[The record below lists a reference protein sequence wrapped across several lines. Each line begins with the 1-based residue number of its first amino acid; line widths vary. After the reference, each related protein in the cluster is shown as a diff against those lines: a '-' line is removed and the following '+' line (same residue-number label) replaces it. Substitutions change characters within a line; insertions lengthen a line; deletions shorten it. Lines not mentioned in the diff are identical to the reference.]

1 MGDFNTEEND
11 ENISNFMESYN
22 LKNIVKTPTCFK
34 SDRPRT
40 IDLILTNR
48 ISNFQNTVSIETGL
62 SDFHCMIATVVKGGF
77 IKRGPKIINYRDYRK
92 FDIDSFRKDLKDR
105 LIRQSQQALISYDI
119 FDAIVLS
126 VLNKHAPVKQKSV
139 RANEGPFMTKALR
152 KAIMNRTH
160 LRNRYN
166 KDRTDEN
173 KTAFKK
179 QRHLCVKLLREAKR
193 EYYKNIDLK
202 SLNDNRKFWKTVK
215 PLFSG
220 KVKTTSSVTLLE
232 NDEIV
237 SDDKAV
243 AEIFNDYFA
252 NITSSLGIEETGS
265 NVVSA
270 DGIDDPVELA
280 IIKYSLHPSIKR
292 ITESFH
298 PSETFEFRP
307 YSPEEIMT
315 QIERLDH
322 KKSSPIESIPAR
334 VLKENSDLLLP
345 HLVSTYNSCISE
357 SDFPS
362 ELKAG
367 DISSLFKKDDAFSK
381 KNFRP
386 ITVLSS
392 VSKIF
397 ERLMYEQVMPF
408 VECFLSPLLCGFR
421 KGYNTQ
427 HALLKFLETCKITMD
442 NGGFAG
448 ALLMDLSK
456 AFDCLNHELL
466 IAKLHAYGFSRSALA
481 LIHSYLS
488 NRRQRVK
495 INGSFSTWKNTNL
508 GVPQGSVLGPL
519 LFNIYI
525 NDIFLLMNG
534 TEICNYVGNLL
545 KRGRLCSHVLSRR
558 TEDCIFATRTT
569 EKNMCIRSKFMS
581 IRMSA

>member
-11 ENISNFMESYN
+11 ENISNFRESYN

-34 SDRPRT
+34 SDRPRS

-48 ISNFQNTVSIETGL
+48 ISNFQNTVWIETGL
-62 SDFHCMIATVVKGGF
+62 SDFHCMIATVVKGSF

-166 KDRTDEN
+166 KNRTDKN

-179 QRHLCVKLLREAKR
+179 QRNLCVKLLREAKR

-215 PLFSG
+215 PLFSC

-307 YSPEEIMT
+307 CSPEEIMT
-315 QIERLDH
+315 QIERL
-322 KKSSPIESIPAR
+322 
-334 VLKENSDLLLP
+334 
-345 HLVSTYNSCISE
+345 
-357 SDFPS
+357 
-362 ELKAG
+362 
-367 DISSLFKKDDAFSK
+367 
-381 KNFRP
+381 
-386 ITVLSS
+386 
-392 VSKIF
+392 
-397 ERLMYEQVMPF
+397 
-408 VECFLSPLLCGFR
+408 
-421 KGYNTQ
+421 
-427 HALLKFLETCKITMD
+427 
-442 NGGFAG
+442 
-448 ALLMDLSK
+448 
-456 AFDCLNHELL
+456 
-466 IAKLHAYGFSRSALA
+466 
-481 LIHSYLS
+481 
-488 NRRQRVK
+488 
-495 INGSFSTWKNTNL
+495 
-508 GVPQGSVLGPL
+508 
-519 LFNIYI
+519 
-525 NDIFLLMNG
+525 G
-534 TEICNYVGNLL
+534 TG
-545 KRGRLCSHVLSRR
+545 H
-558 TEDCIFATRTT
+558 
-569 EKNMCIRSKFMS
+569 
-581 IRMSA
+581 